1 MKESV
6 QFSFI
11 FIINYSYITQNVD
24 KLFFPQYSVNF
35 EVKLTKVLV
44 ADTDQNKPNQQNQ
57 SEKNGTEQSKSNYRK
72 GGRRYYPKKRYYKP
86 QGTQGEQ
93 QAPPTKVSFQKISL
107 VVPLFN
113 EEESILPLINEIRK
127 AIKPL
132 NKPYEV
138 VFVDDGSTDKSLQVI
153 KEAAKSD
160 NRLKFISFRKNYGK
174 SAALQVGFK
183 AATGDAVITMDADL
197 QDDPHEVPNLLK
209 KLDEGYDLCSGWKKE
224 RFDPFIKK
232 YSSRFFNFVTRL
244 ISGIKIHDFNCGL
257 KAYRRE
263 VVQNLN
269 VYGEL
274 HRYVPVLAKWQ
285 GFTVTEIPVK
295 HHKRRYG
302 KTKFG
307 ISRFFK
313 GFIDLITVTF
323 VSRYVKRPMHFFGFL
338 GALSFLVG
346 LIVNGY
352 LTVEW
357 LAGRPL
363 SNRPMLFLGML
374 LIIVGVQFFS
384 VGLLGE
390 MMVHQNQSERE
401 YVIKDR
407 N

>member
-1 MKESV
+1 MFLSH
-6 QFSFI
+6 
-11 FIINYSYITQNVD
+11 
-24 KLFFPQYSVNF
+24 YSVNF
-35 EVKLTKVLV
+35 EGKLTKVLV
-44 ADTDQNKPNQQNQ
+44 ADTDQNKPVQPNQT
-57 SEKNGTEQSKSNYRK
+57 EKNGAGQSQNNYRK

-86 QGTQGEQ
+86 QGAPGEQ
-93 QAPPTKVSFQKISL
+93 QAPPTRVSFQKISL
-107 VVPLFN
+107 VVPLLN

-138 VFVDDGSTDKSLQVI
+138 IFVDDGSTDGSLKII
-153 KEAAKSD
+153 KDAAKSD

-183 AATGDAVITMDADL
+183 AATGDAIITMDADL
-197 QDDPHEVPNLLK
+197 QDDPHEIPNLLK

-232 YSSRFFNFVTRL
+232 FSSRFFNFVTRM

-285 GFTVTEIPVK
+285 GFSVTEIPVK
-295 HHKRRYG
+295 HHPRRYG

-307 ISRFFK
+307 MSRFFK

-323 VSRYVKRPMHFFGFL
+323 VGRYVKRPMHFFGFL
-338 GALSFLVG
+338 GALSFFVG

-357 LAGRPL
+357 ISGRPL

-390 MMVHQNQSERE
+390 MLVHQNQSERE

>member
-1 MKESV
+1 
-6 QFSFI
+6 
-11 FIINYSYITQNVD
+11 
-24 KLFFPQYSVNF
+24 
-35 EVKLTKVLV
+35 
-44 ADTDQNKPNQQNQ
+44 
-57 SEKNGTEQSKSNYRK
+57 
-72 GGRRYYPKKRYYKP
+72 
-86 QGTQGEQ
+86 
-93 QAPPTKVSFQKISL
+93 
-107 VVPLFN
+107 
-113 EEESILPLINEIRK
+113 
-127 AIKPL
+127 
-132 NKPYEV
+132 
-138 VFVDDGSTDKSLQVI
+138 
-153 KEAAKSD
+153 
-160 NRLKFISFRKNYGK
+160 
-174 SAALQVGFK
+174 
-183 AATGDAVITMDADL
+183 MDADL
-197 QDDPHEVPNLLK
+197 QDDPHEIPNLLK
-209 KLDEGYDLCSGWKKE
+209 KLDEGFDLCSGWKKE

-232 YSSRFFNFVTRL
+232 YSSRFFNFVTRM

-295 HHKRRYG
+295 HHPRRYG

-323 VSRYVKRPMHFFGFL
+323 VGRYVKRPMHFFGFF
-338 GALSFLVG
+338 GALSFLIG

-357 LAGRPL
+357 LSGKAL
-363 SNRPMLFLGML
+363 SNRPMLFFGML

-390 MMVHQNQSERE
+390 MLVHQNQSERE
-401 YVIKDR
+401 YVVKDR